1 MGQLENTFDI
11 ILNIIN
17 VNIKFLCQQ
26 LRTCSKNKVG
36 NVKYTL
42 YIT

>member
-17 VNIKFLCQQ
+17 VNIKFLCQ
-26 LRTCSKNKVG
+26 LRTYSKNKVG